1 MQAQDKQGISA
12 LHVAAIHNQVKIAL
26 MLIDAGANLRCIDN
40 EQSTPLHHACSEGNV
55 ELVQSF
61 FEAGAKSPEAW
72 VMISNVSICF
82 SLAKVFFMLLMGV
95 REWGWVVGSMCFCLA
110 KLFFFHV
117 VNGCH
122 RMGVACGLVCTNMLI
137 NARIGVNR
145 WMHSCMHPKQQMQ
158 TYMCTHTHTNGHPK
172 PSLQTLY
179 AVL

>member
-12 LHVAAIHNQVKIAL
+12 LHMAAIHNQVEIAL

-95 REWGWVVGSMCFCLA
+95 KEWGWVVGSMCFCLA
-110 KLFFFHV
+110 KLFFFMLL
-117 VNGCH
+117 
-122 RMGVACGLVCTNMLI
+122 MGVTEWGWLVGWSVQICL
-137 NARIGVNR
+137 
-145 WMHSCMHPKQQMQ
+145 
-158 TYMCTHTHTNGHPK
+158 
-172 PSLQTLY
+172 
-179 AVL
+179 